1 MTYEGLSNLSAV
13 MRFEVIHSE
22 IRRRICF
29 LIYPPGQRLSEV
41 ALAEE
46 FGVSRTPIRSVLA
59 RLEAEG
65 LVESQQGSSTRV
77 TKIEL
82 SALKDEYEL
91 RMSMA
96 ELTGEMGVIPATE
109 IDFQEIAQIC
119 DDLQKMKLD
128 PKAVEYA
135 RINLNFHNVFLRRV
149 RNNSLRTLI
158 DQMYFKTSRIWLS
171 NLPSMNWTEEIDQ
184 FFNQVVMMR
193 DLLLI
198 NDDRGIGLMQRHV
211 INSSFIRLMKYNS
224 A

>member
-1 MTYEGLSNLSAV
+1 MTFHGLSDLTAAD
-13 MRFEVIHSE
+13 RFDVIHNE

-29 LIYPPGQRLSEV
+29 VMYPPGQRISEV

-96 ELTGEMGVIPATE
+96 ELAGEMGFIPPSET
-109 IDFQEIAQIC
+109 DFADLESVCSDLHHLKNNPEAQ
-119 DDLQKMKLD
+119 
-128 PKAVEYA
+128 EYA
-135 RINLNFHNVFLRRV
+135 RINLNFHNIFLRRI
-149 RNNSLRTLI
+149 RNNSLKILT

-171 NLPSMNWTEEIDQ
+171 NLPSLDWDAEINQ
-184 FFNQVVMMR
+184 FLSQVKMTIE
-193 DLLLI
+193 LYKI
-198 NDDRGIGLMQRHV
+198 NDDKGIGLLQRHV

-224 A
+224 

>member
-119 DDLQKMKLD
+119 DD
-128 PKAVEYA
+128 
-135 RINLNFHNVFLRRV
+135 F
-149 RNNSLRTLI
+149 
-158 DQMYFKTSRIWLS
+158 
-171 NLPSMNWTEEIDQ
+171 
-184 FFNQVVMMR
+184 
-193 DLLLI
+193 
-198 NDDRGIGLMQRHV
+198 
-211 INSSFIRLMKYNS
+211 
-224 A
+224 